1 MRRRQIFE
9 IRQHEAELERR
20 EVINY
25 AHGQIQE
32 EADACKTWKKEV
44 MIDPHG
50 HKICVK
56 CGKTLGR
63 GAHLHVRVCK
73 G

>member
-25 AHGQIQE
+25 ANGQIQE
-32 EADACKTWKKEV
+32 EADAGKAWKKEV

-50 HKICVK
+50 HKTCVK
-56 CGKTLGR
+56 CGKTLWAWR
-63 GAHLHVRVCK
+63 PSARPSV
-73 G
+73 